1 MRKSRN
7 QGPAMQY
14 GRSGVGVTSVWL
26 DILQNLMFG
35 LKKAL
40 IQAQKPMACGV
51 KLECAAT
58 QLNPSSIIQIV
69 EVSVRYTALLAAAL
83 VCLVLASDTGLSQ
96 NTANQTL
103 NFSVAAIARITVSGS
118 PAPLSIT
125 AGTPG
130 TDALTPV
137 SNALTTYSITH
148 NSNTPLQITAALDAN
163 MPSGTKLEISLV
175 SSKGSGGST
184 VDITSAAATAVPVVT
199 SIARGAD
206 AGRSITYTF
215 SADAS
220 AGAMSSFARTV
231 TLTLTN

>member
-1 MRKSRN
+1 M
-7 QGPAMQY
+7 
-14 GRSGVGVTSVWL
+14 
-26 DILQNLMFG
+26 
-35 LKKAL
+35 
-40 IQAQKPMACGV
+40 
-51 KLECAAT
+51 
-58 QLNPSSIIQIV
+58 
-69 EVSVRYTALLAAAL
+69 RYTALLVAAL
-83 VCLVLASDTGLSQ
+83 VCLVLVSDTGLSQ

-103 NFSVAAIARITVSGS
+103 SFSVAAIARITVSGS
-118 PAPLSIT
+118 PAPLTIT

-148 NSNTPLQITAALDAN
+148 NSNSPLQITAALDEN
-163 MPSGTKLEISLV
+163 MPSGTKLEISLA

-199 SIARGAD
+199 SITRGAD
-206 AGRSITYTF
+206 ANRAITYTF

-220 AGAMSSFARTV
+220 AGAMSSFNRTV